1 MITPQW
7 LTDELG
13 YLVTHKQ
20 LQESILR
27 SIVRRLQKTNFIMTD
42 TAAWQAEKL
51 QQAGML
57 YDDILKEVA
66 KHTKKSDEEIRKI
79 FADAKVEVF
88 NYDDETLKK
97 AGYIPKEFKNLS
109 PAMVKTLNA
118 AFRKTVKDV
127 RNLTRTTAVTSQR
140 CFISACD
147 LAHMQIVSGAFTYQE
162 AIKNAIRAAAKEG
175 TKIVYPSGKTASL
188 DAAVRRAALTGVNQ
202 TTGKL
207 MEMRAD
213 DMDIDIMEISAHF
226 GARPS
231 HAEWQGQLVSRSGKK
246 GYLTLDDIGY
256 GRVDGFMGANCR
268 HNWFIF
274 FEGISKRNYTKEEL
288 NKLKNETVTYN
299 GEEMPV

>member
-57 YDDILKEVA
+57 YDDILKEVS
-66 KHTKKSDEEIRKI
+66 KLTKKSDEEIRKV
-79 FADAKVEVF
+79 FTDAKVEVF
-88 NYDDETLKK
+88 NYDDEILKK
-97 AGYIPKEFKNLS
+97 AGYVPKEFKNLS

-162 AIKNAIRAAAKEG
+162 AIKNAIKAAAKEG
-175 TKIVYPSGKTASL
+175 TKIIYPSGKTSSL

-231 HAEWQGQLVSRSGKK
+231 HAEWQGQVERKIGSIK
-246 GYLTLDDIGY
+246 G
-256 GRVDGFMGANCR
+256 V
-268 HNWFIF
+268 
-274 FEGISKRNYTKEEL
+274 E
-288 NKLKNETVTYN
+288 
-299 GEEMPV
+299 